1 MTIPHKNIPN
11 SDLHEP
17 KDIISALANTV
28 YVANGF
34 ATGVWTRPY
43 EKIVDRADK
52 TKNVFGWNDIA
63 DSLYT
68 SGAPLSISSGVR
80 TKLTN
85 NGLGV
90 QSDTSRLGAIW
101 NTTTNVFTIDDLN
114 AMYEIRITMKVKAAA
129 AAGTTYVV
137 KVELESA
144 SGPLVFVARDN
155 YLKGGSYEN
164 AIEMTSTFYSG
175 SAINNTALSIY
186 LTPDT
191 NITVY
196 GIGYLIKRTYAEK
209 NY

>member
-28 YVANGF
+28 YVSNGF

-114 AMYEIRITMKVKAAA
+114 AMYEIRIAMKVKAAA
-129 AAGTTYVV
+129 AAGTPYVV

-155 YLKGGSYEN
+155 YLKGGGYEN